1 MHLTSI
7 FVFARP
13 KGALRL
19 SARLVGV
26 GAESEA
32 GAKSGAGVESEEEQ
46 QEEEVEEEDLIPKR
60 RSSCDVLSNDTLT
73 WKQIALT

>member
-1 MHLTSI
+1 MYPP
-7 FVFARP
+7 RP
-13 KGALRL
+13 AAGKGPNYKDHSSSDLDDDE
-19 SARLVGV
+19 VKEEV
-26 GAESEA
+26 
-32 GAKSGAGVESEEEQ
+32 EEEQ

>member
-1 MHLTSI
+1 M
-7 FVFARP
+7 A
-13 KGALRL
+13 
-19 SARLVGV
+19 